1 MPTDS
6 RSNHPMYRDGGGLE
20 QDSRLTADYHSM
32 DVQQLDRRRQ
42 DEMARQDDLLDD
54 LHRGV
59 KGLNYHARA
68 IDGEV
73 VEQNELIDD
82 IGNRM
87 DRAQVDLERGE
98 AKAREVNARK
108 AKKCKLYGVIALLIV
123 WEIVLFIVDA
133 PFLTKKKKE

>member
-1 MPTDS
+1 MPTDA
-6 RSNHPMYRDGGGLE
+6 RSNHPMYRDGGYD
-20 QDSRLTADYHSM
+20 QDNRPTTDYHSM

-59 KGLNYHARA
+59 GRLKNHAHA
-68 IDGEV
+68 INGEV
-73 VEQNELIDD
+73 LEQNELIDD

-108 AKKCKLYGVIALLIV
+108 AKKCKLYGVIAVLIV
-123 WEIVLFIVDA
+123 CEIVLFIVGA
-133 PFLTKKKKE
+133 PFV